1 MGTAWETEVYIRQLD
16 GQHAPQMR
24 IRYWDK
30 RRFEFNSWKRAEAGR
45 RRRRRRKRKRRKK
58 DVESLNTID
67 EELSKITNILQE
79 IILNL
84 IKNKLE
90 AMMIFLSLGKKEI
103 K

>member
-24 IRYWDK
+24 MGYWDK
-30 RRFEFNSWKRAEAGR
+30 RRFEFNSWKRAEAG
-45 RRRRRRKRKRRKK
+45 RRRKRKRRKK